1 VLIFPRT
8 SGRWRTK
15 IKTAMRAMV
24 VVLIGEGSR
33 RGQEMSSTENE
44 EVVQTLAQSA
54 QRTAM

>member
-1 VLIFPRT
+1 
-8 SGRWRTK
+8 
-15 IKTAMRAMV
+15 MRAMV